1 MAYQSGSARF
11 QAFFESAL
19 QAYERKAGVTLTQHP
34 LAVQLQRCHSIED
47 ITILLQGKAQAFGDF
62 RASDKITKSI
72 KATVSSLTP
81 LANAATLADAVG
93 PVRQNPLIP

>member
-1 MAYQSGSARF
+1 MAYQAGSARF

-19 QAYERKAGVTLTQHP
+19 HAYDRRAGVTLAQHP
-34 LAVQLQRCHSIED
+34 LAVRLQRCRSTED
-47 ITILLQGKAQAFGDF
+47 ITTLLQGKAQAFGDV

-72 KATVSSLTP
+72 KATMSSLIP
-81 LANAATLADAVG
+81 LSNAATLADAVG